1 MPAPLRP
8 DSLDEAL
15 TLLARPLLV
24 QLTAGGPPL
33 RPHPHA
39 LIMDTGRM
47 LDMAGI
53 RLAANTI
60 FVGANTHYEVIQRSQ
75 LLKQRAACLTDV
87 CRRQEHAAPGGA
99 LLHALAEKDVSHD
112 LILALEILDAR
123 IEIAERD
130 EQGAV
135 SRTLQPLHD
144 FLQSQPE
151 QPQIPLGVHFPA
163 PPVFTGSALYCEDD
177 LGVLRPDVQC
187 AAAIVSISKE
197 TGLIEAARLYFAT
210 PGIWP
215 FDCAQATTALIG
227 RPPQKEAIE
236 AVVRLAQRN
245 CPQPRASSPP
255 YGVTLSSHLTR
266 VTLDRALARIHA
278 TPPL

>member
-8 DSLDEAL
+8 HSLDEAL

-39 LIMDTGRM
+39 LIMDTGRV

-60 FVGANTHYEVIQRSQ
+60 FVGANTRYEVIQRSQ

-87 CRRQEHAAPGGA
+87 CRRLESAAPGGA
-99 LLHALAEKDVSHD
+99 LLHDFAEKDVSHD
-112 LILALEILDAR
+112 LVLALEILDAR

-130 EQGAV
+130 EQGAI
-135 SRTLQPLHD
+135 SKTLQPLHTFFHD
-144 FLQSQPE
+144 QSERPR
-151 QPQIPLGVHFPA
+151 IPLGVHFPA
-163 PPVFTGSALYCEDD
+163 PAVFTGSALYCEDD
-177 LGVLRPDVQC
+177 LGVLQPDVQC
-187 AAAIVSISKE
+187 AAVIVSISEK

-210 PGIWP
+210 PGLWP
-215 FDCAQATTALIG
+215 FACAQAATALIG
-227 RPPQKEAIE
+227 LAPQKEAIE
-236 AVVRLAQRN
+236 AVVRLAQRI

-255 YGVTLSSHLTR
+255 YGVTLSSHLAR
-266 VTLDRALARIHA
+266 VTLDRAFARIRA